1 MCLIREVN
9 KMNGSEFI
17 GMNLEPNT
25 KLIILIFPLI
35 ITGFSLILC
44 LIMNKIVKG
53 IAVIIS
59 KRMR

>member
-1 MCLIREVN
+1 
-9 KMNGSEFI
+9 MNGLEFI
-17 GMNLEPNT
+17 GMNLEPNA

-53 IAVIIS
+53 IAAIIS